1 MDLLRARGAQ
11 PISMPL
17 FDIEALPHIELL
29 QLKLRDALEH
39 TGWIFTSANA
49 ARLAADLVEGPW
61 PRQFAIGQ
69 ATATALRTL
78 GHGPAELAPQGSTS
92 EALLDHPAL
101 RNVRGQHFLICT
113 GVNGRVQLEQTL
125 RERGAQVERVELYRR
140 VPRAYTPDQVGAVLQ
155 QIDAILC
162 TSAEN
167 VERLHQLAPAAQH
180 RQLLTRVL
188 VLPSPR
194 VLELARRLG
203 FEAIFAPDHTSDEAF
218 VHCLEQ
224 ACSQHSAQHQP

>member
-1 MDLLRARGAQ
+1 MDLLSARGAQ

-17 FDIEALPHIELL
+17 FDVEALPDTELL
-29 QLKLRDALEH
+29 QLKLREARDHA
-39 TGWIFTSANA
+39 GWIFTSANA
-49 ARLAADLVEGPW
+49 ARLAADLIEGPW
-61 PRQFAIGQ
+61 PRQFAIGA
-69 ATATALRTL
+69 ATATALRTH

-101 RNVRGQHFLICT
+101 QNVRGQRFLICT
-113 GVNGRVQLEQTL
+113 GANGRVELEQTL

-140 VPRAYTPDQVGAVLQ
+140 VPRPYSPNQVGTVLQ

-162 TSAEN
+162 TSGEN
-167 VERLHQLAPAAQH
+167 LERLHQLVPAAQH

-224 ACSQHSAQHQP
+224 TCSQHSAHHQP